1 MSQVRLVKLACT
13 DCKRINY
20 WTERRKKGDQIQK
33 LELNKFCK
41 HCRKHVLHK
50 EVKK

>member
-1 MSQVRLVKLACT
+1 MSQVRLVKLACG

-20 WTERRKKGDQIQK
+20 WTERRKKGDQIEK
-33 LELNKFCK
+33 LALKK
-41 HCRKHVLHK
+41 HCKWCRAHKDHK